1 MAECVTVQDRMCK
14 EETSGYTTKEKCEDW
29 PRQECT
35 VVKKKVRQFLFF
47 NLAERWILTLI
58 MLQVTKFTTM
68 TGCNKEPTELCA
80 PAGCG
85 FREVRCLHII
95 LKLKTFVLKLLHQGA
110 EECHDVVK
118 THIQEKPEEEC
129 TLEPVKTCKHIT
141 RLVPKLVEVQ
151 ECVDVPK
158 EICNRSKQN
167 PRKVKKPI
175 IKNWCYIP
183 SEEEDLQ
190 SL

>member
-1 MAECVTVQDRMCK
+1 MCK

-35 VVKKKVRQFLFF
+35 VVKKKV
-47 NLAERWILTLI
+47 
-58 MLQVTKFTTM
+58 TKFTTM

-85 FREVRCLHII
+85 FRE
-95 LKLKTFVLKLLHQGA
+95 GA

-141 RLVPKLVEVQ
+141 RLVPK
-151 ECVDVPK
+151 

-175 IKNWCYIP
+175 IKNWCYTP
-183 SEEEDLQ
+183 SEDQDHKYPLARISKKIRISELCELNTESQDKTNSNLNLKKLKRRDLLNFVNK
-190 SL
+190 SLNLSSKR

>member
-1 MAECVTVQDRMCK
+1 M
-14 EETSGYTTKEKCEDW
+14 TKY
-29 PRQECT
+29 
-35 VVKKKVRQFLFF
+35 
-47 NLAERWILTLI
+47 
-58 MLQVTKFTTM
+58 TTM

-80 PAGCG
+80 PVGCG
-85 FREVRCLHII
+85 FKEVRLSNIFVFNI
-95 LKLKTFVLKLLHQGA
+95 LACQGI

-129 TLEPVKTCKHIT
+129 TLEPVRTCKHIT

-175 IKNWCYIP
+175 IKNWCYTP
-183 SEEEDLQ
+183 SEENELQ
-190 SL
+190 NL